1 MENKQ
6 VKVREK
12 IGSVVKCKN
21 CGAEFTK
28 QFGNEQYCS
37 AECKLEMTRY
47 HWRKRSLKYKA
58 KKKLEK
64 QQLEQL
70 AQQQVEQQMAQ
81 QVNDTN
87 TDDTT
92 VDVAD
97 SVEMEANGNND
108 TK

>member
-12 IGSVVKCKN
+12 LGSVVKCKC

-28 QFGNEQYCS
+28 QKANEQYCS
-37 AECKLEMTRY
+37 AECKLEMTRF

-64 QQLEQL
+64 QQQM
-70 AQQQVEQQMAQ
+70 AQQQVL
-81 QVNDTN
+81 
-87 TDDTT
+87 DTT
-92 VDVAD
+92 AD
-97 SVEMEANGNND
+97 TTDSTD
-108 TK
+108 RSDS

>member
-12 IGSVVKCKN
+12 LGSVVKCKC

-28 QFGNEQYCS
+28 QKANEQYCS
-37 AECKLEMTRY
+37 AECKLEMTRF

-64 QQLEQL
+64 QQQM
-70 AQQQVEQQMAQ
+70 AQQQVL
-81 QVNDTN
+81 
-87 TDDTT
+87 DTT
-92 VDVAD
+92 ADTAD
-97 SVEMEANGNND
+97 STD
-108 TK
+108 RSDS